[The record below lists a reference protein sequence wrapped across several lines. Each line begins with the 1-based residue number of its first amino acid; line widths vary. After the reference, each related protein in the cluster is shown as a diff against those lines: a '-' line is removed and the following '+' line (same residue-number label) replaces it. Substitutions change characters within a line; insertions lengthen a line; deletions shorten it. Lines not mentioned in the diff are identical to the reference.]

1 MATSG
6 VVLAVEPAEIAQFS
20 PVVRE
25 TRWQRSSGPASGSLG
40 PREWVH
46 RMGRVNS
53 EIMADPVVA
62 ALARVPLFGGL
73 SAHDLAT
80 LATVTTMRPLDV
92 GTVLTTEGEVG
103 NEFFVIERGVVTISA
118 HDQQL
123 RTLGPGDFLGEIA
136 IVFGGTRTA
145 TAVATE
151 PGTLLVLPKAD
162 FLELLAANPAI
173 EDKILVTAGERMR
186 RG

>member
-1 MATSG
+1 LVAQKWAG
-6 VVLAVEPAEIAQFS
+6 IALIVVAAA
-20 PVVRE
+20 
-25 TRWQRSSGPASGSLG
+25 GSLG
-40 PREWVH
+40 PREWMH
-46 RMGRVNS
+46 RMGRVNR
-53 EIMADPVVA
+53 EIMADPIVA
-62 ALARVPLFGGL
+62 ALARVPLFRAL
-73 SAHDLAT
+73 SPHDLAT

-103 NEFFVIERGVVTISA
+103 DEFFVIERGVVTISA

-173 EDKILVTAGERMR
+173 EDKILATASERIR
-186 RG
+186 YG